1 MLHPAP
7 TTPIS
12 PSLCRG
18 VLHEVTPAH
27 IVIEFP
33 NTNYH
38 LHLKPTGPITT
49 AIGKRI
55 IGTITV
61 SARRVD
67 IVETGGKYVEPLT
80 GRPRRVQGRI
90 ASIDARTNEL
100 VVDAGMSIHLKL
112 TDPRQRADAFKPGD
126 LVSCDVLEGATF
138 TPQS

>member
-18 VLHEVTPAH
+18 VLHEVTATH

-38 LHLKPTGPITT
+38 LHLKPTGLITT
-49 AIGKRI
+49 AMGKRI

-67 IVETGGKYVEPLT
+67 IAETCGKYVEPLT

-112 TDPRQRADAFKPGD
+112 TDPRQRSDAFKPGD

>member
-18 VLHEVTPAH
+18 VLHEVTAAH
-27 IVIEFP
+27 IVVEFP

-38 LHLKPTGPITT
+38 MHLKPTAPITT
-49 AIGKRI
+49 PVGKRLV
-55 IGTITV
+55 GTITV

-67 IVETGGKYVEPLT
+67 VVETGGKYVEPLT
-80 GRPRRVQGRI
+80 GRPRRVQGRVV
-90 ASIDARTNEL
+90 SLETRTNEL

-126 LVSCDVLEGATF
+126 LVSCDVMEGATF
-138 TPQS
+138 SPQS

>member
-90 ASIDARTNEL
+90 SSIDARTNEL
-100 VVDAGMSIHLKL
+100 IVDAGMSIHLKL

-138 TPQS
+138 TPQA

>member
-18 VLHEVTPAH
+18 VLHEVTAAH
-27 IVIEFP
+27 IVVEFP
-33 NTNYH
+33 NTNY
-38 LHLKPTGPITT
+38 LMHLKPTAPITT
-49 AIGKRI
+49 PVGKRLV
-55 IGTITV
+55 GTITV

-67 IVETGGKYVEPLT
+67 VVETGGKYVEPLT
-80 GRPRRVQGRI
+80 GRPRRVQGRVV
-90 ASIDARTNEL
+90 SLETRTNEL

-126 LVSCDVLEGATF
+126 LVSCDVMEGATF
-138 TPQS
+138 SPQS